1 MKETAARRGSLLAA
15 QARRDRNNRIVEAV
29 ECPASRST
37 TNPQITITTELE

>member
-15 QARRDRNNRIVEAV
+15 QARRDRSNRIVEAV
-29 ECPASRST
+29 KCPASRST